1 MAEVDHCFKA
11 TKSCFLQ
18 KVELPLCF
26 IGTLWPPTKAV
37 DAYSKLTKMPRNQQ
51 LISSL
56 LLTVIIYERSLK
68 ISFKLLFSFSR
79 TDMPSYHDMAVP
91 IYQRQLG
98 VLFFDQQNVEQGQ
111 SFEIYS
117 RQCHVGSFKKMLVE
131 PIYPSAMEVPSMME
145 LLDPQHTELDDDRFN
160 LLKFIINEKILKDAD
175 LQAVP
180 QCFFL
185 DVLTLTAMK
194 AVGAVSAD
202 EADVFLFTVMKV
214 KRNEVPEDIEYPPTV
229 DGRAFILAFAFGKFC
244 EVVSNILETLGLFKL
259 QASWI

>member
-1 MAEVDHCFKA
+1 
-11 TKSCFLQ
+11 
-18 KVELPLCF
+18 
-26 IGTLWPPTKAV
+26 
-37 DAYSKLTKMPRNQQ
+37 
-51 LISSL
+51 
-56 LLTVIIYERSLK
+56 
-68 ISFKLLFSFSR
+68 
-79 TDMPSYHDMAVP
+79 MPSYHDMAVP

-98 VLFFDQQNVEQGQ
+98 VFFFDQQNVEQGQ

-214 KRNEVPEDIEYPPTV
+214 KQNEVPEDIEYPPTV
-229 DGRAFILAFAFGKFC
+229 DGRAFILAFAFGKFR

-259 QASWI
+259 QASWILFEVLLELVETFLCRRFHNSTEFCSTNLTCSSRRREKCLKRKLKISLSSVTTSRRMDEMELRILAIFYHVERKLF